1 VSTFDLLQTFGLP
14 LGMLLAALL
23 LGSRRVWVWGKEL
36 TDCEARGDEMR
47 ADYEKRLEDQREA
60 HLRRERELADATE
73 RWQQLFMS
81 TLPAL
86 RGLTEAVKTSA
97 EKMAER

>member
-36 TDCEARGDEMR
+36 TDCEARGDEM
-47 ADYEKRLEDQREA
+47 RLEDQREA

-97 EKMAER
+97 EKKAER